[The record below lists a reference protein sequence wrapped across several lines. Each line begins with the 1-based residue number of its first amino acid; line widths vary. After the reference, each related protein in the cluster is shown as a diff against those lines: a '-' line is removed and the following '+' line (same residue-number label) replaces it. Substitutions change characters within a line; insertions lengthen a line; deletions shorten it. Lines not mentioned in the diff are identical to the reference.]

1 MDVQKEYTGPEDG
14 CWLLTL
20 SVAYWIFILILST
33 LATLQLAIGQ
43 PILKMFC
50 CYPILLV
57 TALQQHGVRRYRWQP
72 SEQVLLFSKLPIP
85 TDGFLIGLPMPFD
98 TLWQMF

>member
-33 LATLQLAIGQ
+33 LATLQLAVGQ
-43 PILKMFC
+43 P
-50 CYPILLV
+50 
-57 TALQQHGVRRYRWQP
+57 
-72 SEQVLLFSKLPIP
+72 S
-85 TDGFLIGLPMPFD
+85 
-98 TLWQMF
+98 